1 MKRRFRCPV
10 ETKKELVAEV
20 MAGYRTEAVA
30 KRHGVSPN
38 TLSNWVRQ
46 YRDEVGE
53 IMERK
58 QKNEEQLRQDAAKLK
73 ELEKKYQ
80 EALKLLG
87 EKEVQIKILED
98 LVKKNHPEWKN
109 WQ

>member
-10 ETKKELVAEV
+10 ETKKEIVAEV
-20 MAGYRTEAVA
+20 VAGYRTEAVA
-30 KRHGVSPN
+30 RRYGMSPK

-46 YRDEVGE
+46 YRDEVGD

-58 QKNEEQLRQDAAKLK
+58 RKAEEKLIKDAERL
-73 ELEKKYQ
+73 EEIEKKYQ

-87 EKEVQIKILED
+87 EKDIEIQMLRE
-98 LVKKNHPEWKN
+98 LVKKKHPDMK

>member
-10 ETKKELVAEV
+10 ETKKEIVAEV
-20 MAGYRTEAVA
+20 VAGYRTEVVA
-30 KRHGVSPN
+30 RRHGVSPH
-38 TLSNWVRQ
+38 TLSDWVRQ

-53 IMERK
+53 IMERNRK
-58 QKNEEQLRQDAAKLK
+58 KEEQLRKDSERLK

-87 EKEVQIKILED
+87 EKEVQIKILEE
-98 LVKKNHPEWKN
+98 LVKKNHPEWKR